1 VAVPFYERALG
12 VFARLT
18 NLFRVWYRF
27 PFLVAMPTLVGH
39 RVNMRANNLLDTERD
54 PSLVPFQANLN
65 PRDQREADGSYND
78 LACPWMGKTQARF
91 ARNMPIAET
100 YGEAPP
106 ELYEPN
112 PRLVSRALLERR
124 EFVPVP
130 YLSVLVPAWL
140 QFMVHDWLSH
150 GPADRTNPHELPL
163 PPGDDWPGEKK
174 TMTIL
179 RTARDPLRSPADQ
192 GQPATYRNTETHW
205 WDGSQIYGSD
215 LKRQRRVRG
224 ENDANAG
231 DQMLAD
237 GKIALDPNGLLPL
250 DADEQGQDGMPGLEL
265 AGVNGSWWA
274 GLSVMQTIFARE
286 HNAIVDALRVEY
298 PAADGEWLFQKAR
311 LVNAALIAKIH
322 TTEWTPALMNSP
334 EGRFAMRGNFWGVLG
349 EHYWRAYGRLGDGE
363 IFSGIP
369 GSPTDHHGAPY
380 AMTEEFTA
388 VYRMHSLLPDDF
400 SFRRASDDVE
410 VATRTFTEVAGG
422 KVHGL
427 YATVPFDD
435 VLYSLASSNPGAL
448 VLHNYPAGLRK
459 LVKEDSPHNLI
470 VIDLASVDIL
480 RDRERGVPRYCDF
493 RRGLGMRVP
502 KSFADLTD
510 NAKWQEELEAVY
522 GSVEKVDLLVGMHC
536 ETAPPGFGFSDTAF
550 RIFILMASRRLKSD
564 RFFTVDFTPE
574 VYTPAGFNWIR
585 DNNFRS
591 VLERHFPQLRPRFA
605 DLRNVFFPWDRVGH

>member
-1 VAVPFYERALG
+1 VPVYERALG

-18 NLFRVWYRF
+18 NRLRVWHRF
-27 PFLVAMPTLVGH
+27 PFLIAMPTLVGH

-54 PSLVPFQANLN
+54 PSLVPLNTNLN

-78 LACPWMGKTQARF
+78 LACPWMGKSGARF
-91 ARNMPIAET
+91 GRNMPIAET

-112 PRLVSRALLERR
+112 PRVISRELLARR

-130 YLSVLVPAWL
+130 HLNVLAPAWL

-150 GPADRTNPHELPL
+150 GPSRKDDPHLLTL
-163 PPGDDWPGEKK
+163 PPGDDWPNTDGK
-174 TMTIL
+174 MAIL
-179 RTARDPLRSPADQ
+179 RSTPDPWRSAADE
-192 GQPATYRNTETHW
+192 GQPTTYRNTETHW

-215 LKRQRRVRG
+215 LGKQRRVRG
-224 ENDANAG
+224 ENDAASG
-231 DQMLAD
+231 DVMLAD

-250 DADEQGQDGMPGLEL
+250 DKQERKIPSLEL

-274 GLSVMQTIFARE
+274 GLSVMHTIFARE

-298 PAADGEWLFQKAR
+298 PQATGEWLFQKAR

-349 EHYWRAYGRLGDGE
+349 EHYWRAYGRLGNGE

-369 GSPTDHHGAPY
+369 GSPTDHHAAPY

-388 VYRMHSLLPDDF
+388 VYRMHSLLPDEF
-400 SFRRASDDVE
+400 SLRRAADDVE
-410 VATRTFTEVAGG
+410 VGQRPFMKMSGG
-422 KVHGL
+422 EVHGL
-427 YATVPFDD
+427 YAAMPFED
-435 VLYSLASSNPGAL
+435 VLYSLATSNPGAL
-448 VLHNYPAGLRK
+448 VLHNYPTGLRK
-459 LVKEDSPHNLI
+459 LEKEDSRDNLV

-502 KSFADLTD
+502 KTFADLTD
-510 NAKWQEELEAVY
+510 NKTWQEELAAVY
-522 GSVEKVDLLVGMHC
+522 GSVDKVDLLVGMHC
-536 ETAPPGFGFSDTAF
+536 EAPPPGFGFSDTAF
-550 RIFILMASRRLKSD
+550 RVFILMASRRLKSD
-564 RFFTVDFTPE
+564 RFFTVDYTPE
-574 VYTPAGFNWIR
+574 VYTPAGFDWIR
-585 DNNFRS
+585 DNTFRS
-591 VLERHFPQLRPRFA
+591 VLERHFPALRPRFA
-605 DLRNVFFPWDRVGH
+605 DLRNVFFPWDRPGH

>member
-18 NLFRVWYRF
+18 NLIRVWYRY
-27 PFLVAMPTLVGH
+27 PFLIAMPTLVGH

-54 PSLVPFQANLN
+54 PSLVPFQPNLN

-78 LACPWMGKTQARF
+78 LACPWMGKVGARF
-91 ARNMPIAET
+91 GRNMPIAET
-100 YGEAPP
+100 YGEEPP

-112 PRLVSRALLERR
+112 PRVISRELLQRR

-130 YLSVLVPAWL
+130 HLNVLVPAWL

-150 GPADRTNPHELPL
+150 GPSRKDDPHVLTL
-163 PPGDDWPGEKK
+163 PPGDDWPNTDGK
-174 TMTIL
+174 MTIL
-179 RTARDPLRSPADQ
+179 RSAPDPSRSAADE
-192 GQPATYRNTETHW
+192 GQPATYRNAETHW
-205 WDGSQIYGSD
+205 WDGSQIYGSSIE
-215 LKRQRRVRG
+215 KQRRVRG
-224 ENDANAG
+224 ANGVGDA
-231 DQMLAD
+231 MLAD
-237 GKIALDPNGLLPL
+237 GKIALDQNGLLPL
-250 DADEQGQDGMPGLEL
+250 DADEQGPDDVPGLEL

-274 GLSVMQTIFARE
+274 GLSVLQTIFARE
-286 HNAIVDALRVEY
+286 HNAIVDVLRVEY
-298 PAADGEWLFQKAR
+298 PGANGEWLFQKAR

-334 EGRFAMRGNFWGVLG
+334 EGRFAMRGNFWGLLG
-349 EHYWRAYGRLGDGE
+349 EHYWRAYGRLGNGE
-363 IFSGIP
+363 ILSGIP
-369 GSPTDHHGAPY
+369 GSPTKHHAALY

-400 SFRRASDDVE
+400 SFRRAADDVE
-410 VATRTFTEVAGG
+410 VGKRHFTAIAGG
-422 KVHGL
+422 EVHGL
-427 YATVPFDD
+427 YGAIPFED
-435 VLYSLASSNPGAL
+435 VLYSLATSHPGAL

-459 LVKEDSPHNLI
+459 LVKVDSPHKRV
-470 VIDLASVDIL
+470 VIDLAAVDIL

-510 NAKWQEELEAVY
+510 DKTWQEELKAVY
-522 GSVEKVDLLVGMHC
+522 GSVEKVDLLVGLHC
-536 ETAPPGFGFSDTAF
+536 EKAPPGFGFSDTAF

-574 VYTPAGFNWIR
+574 VYTPAGFDWVR
-585 DNNFRS
+585 DNTFRS
-591 VLERHFPQLRPRFA
+591 VLERHFPRLRPRFA
-605 DLRNVFFPWDRVGH
+605 DLRNVFFHWDRPGH

>member
-18 NLFRVWYRF
+18 NLFRVWYRY
-27 PFLVAMPTLVGH
+27 PFLIAMPTLVGH

-54 PSLVPFQANLN
+54 PSLVPFQPNLN
-65 PRDQREADGSYND
+65 PRDQREADGGYND
-78 LACPWMGKTQARF
+78 LACPWMGKAGARF
-91 ARNMPIAET
+91 GRNMPIAET

-112 PRLVSRALLERR
+112 PRLISRALLARK
-124 EFVPVP
+124 EFAAVP
-130 YLSVLVPAWL
+130 YLNVLVPAWL

-150 GPADRTNPHELPL
+150 GPSRKNDPHLLTL
-163 PPGDDWPGEKK
+163 PPDDDWPNTDGK
-174 TMTIL
+174 MAIL
-179 RTARDPLRSPADQ
+179 RSAPDPLRAPADE
-192 GQPATYRNTETHW
+192 GQPATYRNIETHW
-205 WDGSQIYGSD
+205 WDGSQIYGSS
-215 LKRQRRVRG
+215 LEKQRRVRG
-224 ENDANAG
+224 ANAPG
-231 DQMLAD
+231 DTMRAD
-237 GKIALDPNGLLPL
+237 GKIALDANGLLPL
-250 DADEQGQDGMPGLEL
+250 DADEQGPNDTPGLEL
-265 AGVNGSWWA
+265 AGVNGSWWL

-298 PAADGEWLFQKAR
+298 PEADGEWLFQKAR

-349 EHYWRAYGRLGDGE
+349 EHYARAYGRLGDGE
-363 IFSGIP
+363 ILSGIP

-388 VYRMHSLLPDDF
+388 VYRMHSLLPDAF
-400 SFRRASDDVE
+400 SLRRATDDVE
-410 VATRTFTEVAGG
+410 LANRNFTAVAGG
-422 KVHGL
+422 RVHGV
-427 YATVPFDD
+427 YADVPFAD
-435 VLYSLASSNPGAL
+435 VLYSLATSNPGAL
-448 VLHNYPAGLRK
+448 QLHNYPAGLRK
-459 LVKEDSPHNLI
+459 LVKEDSPHNN
-470 VIDLASVDIL
+470 VTIDLASVDIL

-510 NAKWQEELEAVY
+510 NTKWQEELEAVY

-536 ETAPPGFGFSDTAF
+536 EKAPPGFGFSDTAF

-574 VYTPAGFNWIR
+574 VYTPVGFEWIR

-591 VLERHFPQLRPRFA
+591 VLERHFPALRPRFA
-605 DLRNVFFPWDRVGH
+605 NLRNVFFPWDRPGH